1 MSTYSGVQG
10 VNTDEPIARA
20 PLPVA
25 GADPRAVAFSRS
37 LSATFMPTFRCRDGA
52 GEMSGESFTK
62 LYWLRDRAVRQTVR
76 RLKPR
81 AGNGERYR
89 INEYG
94 LG

>member
-1 MSTYSGVQG
+1 MTSSLSFNVGMTTASSGG
-10 VNTDEPIARA
+10 VSDGD
-20 PLPVA
+20 
-25 GADPRAVAFSRS
+25 GAVVFSRS
-37 LSATFMPTFRCRDGA
+37 LSATFLPSFRCRDGA
-52 GEMSGESFTK
+52 GKMSGESFTK

>member
-1 MSTYSGVQG
+1 
-10 VNTDEPIARA
+10 
-20 PLPVA
+20 
-25 GADPRAVAFSRS
+25 
-37 LSATFMPTFRCRDGA
+37 MPSFRCRDGA